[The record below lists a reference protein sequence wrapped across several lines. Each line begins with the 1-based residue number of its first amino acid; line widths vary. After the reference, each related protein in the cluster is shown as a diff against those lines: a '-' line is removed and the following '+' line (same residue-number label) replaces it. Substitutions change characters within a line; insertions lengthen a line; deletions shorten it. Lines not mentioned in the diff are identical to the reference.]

1 MNGVTNVVLGLALVV
16 LGVGIVT
23 SRKQFIRQVEGFHS
37 KWFRL
42 RYSRTELRFYE
53 YLGILAGLVFIVI
66 GTLAILG
73 IVKFGS

>member
-23 SRKQFIRQVEGFHS
+23 SKKQFIRQVEGFHS
-37 KWFRL
+37 KWLRL
-42 RYSRTELRFYE
+42 RYSSTELRFYE